1 MAKRRVEHTDVF
13 DSNVARLAR
22 KHRDF
27 ARTVDEF
34 LKEAARRDVP
44 NAMQIPGLDGEPVFK
59 VRLPL
64 GDRGKSGGARLIYY
78 RSPDLVL
85 AMYAY
90 AKSDTEDIPVTQI
103 RDALSSLQS
112 EQAG

>member
-1 MAKRRVEHTDVF
+1 MAKRRVKRTDVF
-13 DSNVARLAR
+13 NSDVERLAS
-22 KHRDF
+22 KHRGF

-34 LKEAARRDVP
+34 LKAAARRDVP
-44 NAMQIPGLDGEPVFK
+44 NAMQIPGLGGAPVFK

-64 GDRGKSGGARLIYY
+64 GDRGKRGGARLIYY
-78 RSPDLVL
+78 CSPDLVL

-112 EQAG
+112 DQAD